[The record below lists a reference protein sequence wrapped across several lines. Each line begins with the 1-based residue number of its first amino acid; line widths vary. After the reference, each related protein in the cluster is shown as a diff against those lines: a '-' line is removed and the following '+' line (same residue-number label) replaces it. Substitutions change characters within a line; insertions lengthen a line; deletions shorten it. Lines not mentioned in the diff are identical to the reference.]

1 VLINGNPSEH
11 YVYGSQNGNRIA
23 ANGVASAQIA
33 YDSQDRLRQYGD
45 YTYTYTNNGE
55 LRTKTHTPTSQVK
68 TYTYDARGNLLS
80 VATTGGT
87 TISYVI
93 DGMNRRVAKK
103 RNDGTSTTV
112 VAQWLY
118 RDGLK
123 PVAELD
129 GSGNLVSTFV
139 YASNQNTPDLMVR
152 GGKTYRILTDH
163 VGSPLLVVNVAN
175 ASDVPFRAT
184 YTAFGEATITGTAD
198 FLPFGFAG
206 GLFDIET
213 GLVRFGARDYDPV
226 VGRWTAKDPIRF
238 DGGQANLYVYV
249 GDDPVNK
256 VDIFGRS
263 SLGSCLFDQAAAAY
277 ECALCAIER
286 DGSSC
291 FFCTYFV
298 HASNENCPPLPP
310 RPPAPTACGAEGAGP
325 TGADDG
331 AGATGGY

>member
-1 VLINGNPSEH
+1 MPSGELRIARKRSKAPFRLRHTTTLTALKGRLTDVLINGNPSEH

-123 PVAELD
+123 PVAD
-129 GSGNLVSTFV
+129 RVIS
-139 YASNQNTPDLMVR
+139 
-152 GGKTYRILTDH
+152 
-163 VGSPLLVVNVAN
+163 
-175 ASDVPFRAT
+175 
-184 YTAFGEATITGTAD
+184 
-198 FLPFGFAG
+198 FLP
-206 GLFDIET
+206 
-213 GLVRFGARDYDPV
+213 
-226 VGRWTAKDPIRF
+226 
-238 DGGQANLYVYV
+238 
-249 GDDPVNK
+249 
-256 VDIFGRS
+256 
-263 SLGSCLFDQAAAAY
+263 SCMHR
-277 ECALCAIER
+277 IK
-286 DGSSC
+286 
-291 FFCTYFV
+291 T
-298 HASNENCPPLPP
+298 
-310 RPPAPTACGAEGAGP
+310 RPT
-325 TGADDG
+325 
-331 AGATGGY
+331 

>member
-1 VLINGNPSEH
+1 M
-11 YVYGSQNGNRIA
+11 
-23 ANGVASAQIA
+23 
-33 YDSQDRLRQYGD
+33 
-45 YTYTYTNNGE
+45 TN
-55 LRTKTHTPTSQVK
+55 TDTHTPTSNRTNRIESPLRF
-68 TYTYDARGNLLS
+68 TYYSLTKVIHFIILS
-80 VATTGGT
+80 VASVSEMRDSKGSTRVRAFTNGG
-87 TISYVI
+87 
-93 DGMNRRVAKK
+93 
-103 RNDGTSTTV
+103 
-112 VAQWLY
+112 
-118 RDGLK
+118 
-123 PVAELD
+123 
-129 GSGNLVSTFV
+129 LVS
-139 YASNQNTPDLMVR
+139 ASLRPP
-152 GGKTYRILTDH
+152 KTYRILTDH

-277 ECALCAIER
+277 ECALVR
-286 DGSSC
+286 
-291 FFCTYFV
+291 
-298 HASNENCPPLPP
+298 
-310 RPPAPTACGAEGAGP
+310 
-325 TGADDG
+325 
-331 AGATGGY
+331 